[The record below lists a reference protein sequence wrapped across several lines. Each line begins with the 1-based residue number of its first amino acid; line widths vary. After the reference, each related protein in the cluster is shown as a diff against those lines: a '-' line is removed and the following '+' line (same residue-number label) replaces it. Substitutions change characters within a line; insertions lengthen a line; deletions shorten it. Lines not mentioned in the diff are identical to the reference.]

1 MQINYHRVYRTVAD
15 INYQQ
20 ELLNS
25 LLTTPAPQVAAVAVG
40 HAPEATT
47 ETAVVSL
54 KTISK
59 NFWRHL

>member
-1 MQINYHRVYRTVAD
+1 MIAGRGIYNCR
-15 INYQQ
+15 
-20 ELLNS
+20 S
-25 LLTTPAPQVAAVAVG
+25 LQLTTPAPQAAVLAAG

>member
-1 MQINYHRVYRTVAD
+1 
-15 INYQQ
+15 
-20 ELLNS
+20 
-25 LLTTPAPQVAAVAVG
+25 VAVG
-40 HAPEATT
+40 HAPQAA